1 MTTTTERQ
9 MYPVEIDV
17 LRYRLNKVAVYFA
30 DVNYRLRPRVLEG
43 SGTFAVDEKWNL
55 YYDTQVPFTP
65 DEQVAVL
72 YHEINHIIRNHFE
85 RRGDRDPKRWNAAG
99 DREINDWF
107 PTHMTPPSMG
117 IGSKKYGMDDAG
129 LPDDELAEWYF
140 HRMDQMEL
148 HAREDA
154 TAMDPGVGK
163 CVTHPGCDSKDVAH
177 KNSGAPD
184 WDIISKGKMHV
195 PVCGGVAGNSDGN
208 ESDGKDGDSGVSQIE
223 AEAIRRNVAEKVED
237 MAKKGRGDLPGSLV
251 DWANEFLHPV
261 IHWTNLLRKATRR
274 ASTQIAGDTTQTFTK
289 PPRRSPP
296 GIIMP
301 KKIARRTVA
310 AFYIDTSGSVGD
322 EEIQQSIAEVR
333 GALRTALADLTVSFV
348 DAEVYTT
355 SEVKGSK
362 VRTGQMQRGGTDMRK
377 CFEHALTL
385 RPRPNLIIVMTDGET
400 PWPSDATRD
409 MKTIVVLSEAPSKHY
424 PVPPWVWKTIEMVG
438 HGK

>member
-1 MTTTTERQ
+1 MTEERQ

-55 YYDTQVPFTP
+55 YYDKQVPFTP

-72 YHEINHIIRNHFE
+72 YHEINHIIRNHFD
-85 RRGDRDPKRWNAAG
+85 RRGDRDPKQWNVAG

-107 PTHMTPPSMG
+107 PSTMKPPEYG
-117 IGSKKYGMDDAG
+117 VGSKKYGMDDCG

-140 HRMDQMEL
+140 LRLDQYEL

-154 TAMDPGVGK
+154 TAMNPGVGK
-163 CVTHPGCDSKDVAH
+163 CITHPGCDSKDVEH

-184 WDIISKGKMHV
+184 YNIIKKGKMHV
-195 PVCGGVAGNSDGN
+195 PVCGGAAGNSDGN
-208 ESDGKDGDSGVSQIE
+208 EADSDGGDGGVSQTE
-223 AEAIRRNVAEKVED
+223 AEAIRRNVAEKVEELS
-237 MAKKGRGDLPGSLV
+237 KSGRGDLPGSLV

-261 IHWTNLLRKATRR
+261 IHWTNLLRKAARK
-274 ASTQIAGDTTQTFTK
+274 ASTIIAGDTTQTFTK

-296 GIIMP
+296 GIILP
-301 KKIARRTVA
+301 KKISRRTIA
-310 AFYIDTSGSVGD
+310 AFYIDTSGSVSD
-322 EEIQQSIAEVR
+322 EEIQQSVAEVR
-333 GALRTALADLTVSFV
+333 GALRTSLADLTVSFV
-348 DAEVYTT
+348 DAEVYTST
-355 SEVKGSK
+355 RLRGNK
-362 VRTGQMQRGGTDMRK
+362 VQTGKMQRGGTDMRK
-377 CFEHALTL
+377 CFEHAKEMY
-385 RPRPNLIIVMTDGET
+385 PRPNLVIVMTDGET
-400 PWPSDATRD
+400 PWPVDAPRD
-409 MKTIVVLSEAPSKHY
+409 MRTIVVLTSLPSSHY